1 VAVADARTVD
11 EVTLAADD
19 QEALDRDLGEES
31 SAEEPRSPRR
41 SRYVWLAWLLSVL
54 LVLALAGT
62 VVVGV
67 VLGGQRS
74 RKADRSALLEAGR
87 QTVVDFTTYKN
98 QSWDADVQRVL
109 ADATGPFKDEFSTT
123 ARQLKAP
130 VVANKATS
138 QGDVLEAGVVSMD
151 TDSAQ
156 VLVVADATITNTAAP
171 DGQLRHYRIKLDMV
185 RVGDAWLTAGL
196 QAVG

>member
-1 VAVADARTVD
+1 M
-11 EVTLAADD
+11 LAAEDR
-19 QEALDRDLGEES
+19 EALDDGPGRDVP
-31 SAEEPRSPRR
+31 AEAPPPGRGRHL
-41 SRYVWLAWLLSVL
+41 WLAWLLSVL
-54 LVLALAGT
+54 LVLALAAA

-67 VLGGQRS
+67 VLAGQRS
-74 RKADRSALLEAGR
+74 READRDALLKAGR
-87 QTVVDFTTYKN
+87 QTVVDFTTYEYR
-98 QSWDADVQRVL
+98 SWDADVQRVL

-123 ARQLKAP
+123 AGQLKAP

-138 QGDVLEAGVVSMD
+138 RGEVLEAGVVLTD
-151 TDSAQ
+151 ADSAQ

>member
-1 VAVADARTVD
+1 M
-11 EVTLAADD
+11 TLAAGD
-19 QEALDRDLGEES
+19 QEAEDQETLDERPGQDVPADG
-31 SAEEPRSPRR
+31 PPPRR
-41 SRYVWLAWLLSVL
+41 TRYLWLAWLLSVL

-62 VVVGV
+62 IVVGV
-67 VLGGQRS
+67 VLAGQRS
-74 RKADRSALLEAGR
+74 READRDALLKAGR
-87 QTVVDFTTYKN
+87 QTVVDFTTYKY

-123 ARQLKAP
+123 AGQLKGP

-138 QGDVLEAGVVSMD
+138 QGEVLDAGMVSTD

-156 VLVVADATITNTAAP
+156 VLVVADAKITNTAAA
-171 DGQLRHYRIKLDMV
+171 DGQLRRYRIKLDMV

>member
-1 VAVADARTVD
+1 M
-11 EVTLAADD
+11 TLAADD
-19 QEALDRDLGEES
+19 QVTLDERPGQDVPADG
-31 SAEEPRSPRR
+31 RPRR
-41 SRYVWLAWLLSVL
+41 SRYLWLAWLLSVL

-67 VLGGQRS
+67 VLAGQRS
-74 RKADRSALLEAGR
+74 READRDALLKAGR
-87 QTVVDFTTYKN
+87 QTVVDFTTYKY
-98 QSWDADVQRVL
+98 QSWDTDVQRVL
-109 ADATGPFKDEFSTT
+109 ADATGPFKDEFSMT
-123 ARQLKAP
+123 AGQLKGP
-130 VVANKATS
+130 VLANKATS
-138 QGDVLEAGVVSMD
+138 QGEVLEAGVVSMD

-156 VLVVADATITNTAAP
+156 VLVVADAKITNTAAA